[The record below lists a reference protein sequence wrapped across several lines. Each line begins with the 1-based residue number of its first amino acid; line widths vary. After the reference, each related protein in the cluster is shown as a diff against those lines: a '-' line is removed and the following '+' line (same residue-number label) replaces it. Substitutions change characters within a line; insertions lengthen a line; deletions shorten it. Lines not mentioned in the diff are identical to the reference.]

1 MSTRMR
7 LVVPFIVLLIAAC
20 GGTSVTS
27 GTLSTSPGP
36 SLSVHVYLL
45 RGERVA
51 SVHRDV
57 SVAYGLGAAATVRA
71 LLAGPTVH
79 ERALGLSTMIPAR
92 SRLLG
97 LAIKDGTADV
107 NLSSRYESGGGSLSM
122 TGRLM
127 QMVFTLTQFS
137 PVHRVIFRIDGQRV
151 TSFGGEGVII
161 DHPVTRA
168 TYRSFL
174 PHIFI
179 DSPAIGE
186 TVASPLTVR
195 GLANV
200 FEGQFLVQVTT
211 HSGKLLTRKQVQAG
225 MGRYAGFSSTLRF
238 VVPQSGPGRVTAFDH
253 SAKDGSRIDVNS
265 IPVEL
270 R

>member
-1 MSTRMR
+1 MSVRTR
-7 LVVPFIVLLIAAC
+7 LVVPLIVLLAVAC
-20 GGTSVTS
+20 GGTSATS
-27 GTLSTSPGP
+27 GALLSSPGP
-36 SLSVHVYLL
+36 ALSVHVYFL
-45 RGERVA
+45 RGEKVA

-57 SVAYGLGAAATVRA
+57 PVAYGLGAAAAVRA
-71 LLAGPTVH
+71 LLAGPTTH
-79 ERALGLSTMIPAR
+79 ERAIGLSTTIPAR

-97 LAIKDGTADV
+97 LAIKDGTANV

-127 QMVFTLTQFS
+127 QVVYTLTQFS
-137 PVHRVIFRIDGQRV
+137 PVHRVIFRIDGKRV
-151 TSFGGEGVII
+151 TSFGGEGVML

-174 PHIFI
+174 PHIFV

-186 TVASPLTVR
+186 TVNSPLTVH

-200 FEGQFLVQVTT
+200 FEGQFVIQVTT
-211 HSGKLLTRKQVQAG
+211 GNGKVLTRKQVQAS
-225 MGRYAGFSSTLRF
+225 MGKYVGFTTTLRF
-238 VVPQSGPGRVTAFDH
+238 VVPQAGPGRVTAFDY
-253 SAKDGSRIDVNS
+253 SAKDGSRIDVYS
-265 IPVEL
+265 VPVVL